1 MKFKKNFHIPLIA
14 LAVLI
19 SLISSFGSIL
29 SITEPL
35 LFIKIAVVE
44 QSTYISTFRQTYFV
58 ENEWWRLI
66 TPILLHFSFPHLAFN
81 CLWIYILGDK
91 IERKDGTLK
100 FIFLVFVSG
109 ILSGVVINNFD
120 EDEHYHIRK
129 ENHQNDNHL
138 HLKDR
143 ILSGVK
149 YGFISLPSDIVI
161 PLFKGLLVAAAI
173 SIFLPPDYIAN
184 HFASNIYMQF
194 FKVTRICTKCY
205 VFYFGDKMLA
215 FSVLG
220 TKCPLRFLYST

>member
-1 MKFKKNFHIPLIA
+1 M
-14 LAVLI
+14 LI

-109 ILSGVVINNFD
+109 ILSNFFQ
-120 EDEHYHIRK
+120 YYWTGSG
-129 ENHQNDNHL
+129 L
-138 HLKDR
+138 FGG
-143 ILSGVK
+143 LSGVIYGLIGYCMVIEMETK
-149 YGFISLPSDIVI
+149 YQRYDIPPALYLFMIIWLVLGFLGILG
-161 PLFKGLLVAAAI
+161 LFGFGKVANFAHLGGLLSGV
-173 SIFLPPDYIAN
+173 IFAMIYK
-184 HFASNIYMQF
+184 NIII
-194 FKVTRICTKCY
+194 KE
-205 VFYFGDKMLA
+205 
-215 FSVLG
+215 S
-220 TKCPLRFLYST
+220 

>member
-1 MKFKKNFHIPLIA
+1 LRFIKNFHIPLIA

-109 ILSGVVINNFD
+109 ILSNFFQ
-120 EDEHYHIRK
+120 YYWTGSG
-129 ENHQNDNHL
+129 L
-138 HLKDR
+138 FGG
-143 ILSGVK
+143 LSGVIYGLIGYCMVIEMETK
-149 YGFISLPSDIVI
+149 YQRYDIPPALYLFMIIWLVLGFLGILD
-161 PLFKGLLVAAAI
+161 LFGFGKVANFAHLGGLLSGV
-173 SIFLPPDYIAN
+173 IFAMIYK
-184 HFASNIYMQF
+184 NIII
-194 FKVTRICTKCY
+194 KE
-205 VFYFGDKMLA
+205 
-215 FSVLG
+215 S
-220 TKCPLRFLYST
+220 